1 MDWKDTL
8 NLPKTDFP
16 MKANL
21 AEREPIFLKFWEE
34 ERIYEKMLEKREK
47 GPLFV
52 LHDGPPYANGHIHL
66 GTALNKILKDII
78 IKSKSM
84 SGFKAPFVPG
94 WDCHGLPI
102 ELNVE
107 KELKVK
113 RGELPPLKIREAC
126 RNYAKRFID
135 IQREEFKRLGVFGE
149 WENPY
154 ITMSPEYEA
163 TIAREFLRFLE
174 TGQVYRRKKP
184 VFWCPT
190 CVTALAEAEVEYE
203 SHVSPSIYVKFPLT
217 EETKKLL
224 SEKLDFIL
232 EKPTY
237 ILIWTTTP
245 WTLPANL
252 ALAFNPEFTYVL
264 VERSEEYLILAE
276 GRLSALCAE
285 LEIEL
290 PPIKARFNPQFLEG
304 AKVKHPFY
312 DRESLIILA
321 DFVTLETGTGVVHI
335 APGHGEEDYL
345 VGLKYGLEIYT
356 PVNEEGRF
364 YPQVPLVGGLTLEEA
379 NKKILEELESSK
391 LLLHHDKISHSYPH
405 CWRCKRPIIF
415 RAEDQWFI
423 SMETGNL
430 REKALSA
437 LNRVRF
443 IPAWGRNRIQSM
455 LERRPDWCISRQRV
469 WGVPITVF
477 KCKNCGETL
486 RDYRYYEA
494 TIRLFEREGCDPW
507 FVKPVEELLPEGT
520 TCPSCGGSTFE
531 KEKDILD
538 VWFDSGVS
546 FAGVLEKREGLV
558 FPADLYLEGSDQ
570 HRGWFQSS
578 LLCSVGTRNEPPYKT
593 ILTHGF
599 VVDGKGRKMSKSLG
613 NVIHPQD
620 LIKRY
625 GAEIVRLW
633 VSAEDYRDDIKI
645 SQEIIDRLVESYRK
659 IRNTC
664 RFLLGNLYDF
674 DPLKDLIPFEK
685 LPPFERY
692 ILFCLSQSLKKI
704 KEAYENYEFHLVSYE
719 IHRFC
724 TVDLSSLFIDINRD
738 FLYCEAPQSFK
749 RKATQTVLYYAL
761 DTLVK
766 TMAPILSFT
775 AEEIWQNLPYPREE
789 KSVFLTE
796 FPNYEFSLAEEEVV
810 RWRKILQLREE
821 FLKALE
827 RARKDL
833 RLIGSSLEAEVLF
846 EAPEEWKPLL
856 MDRAFWEYF
865 LMVAKFEKATIPEAE
880 ATYLSQE
887 IEGLKILIK
896 ATSYKKCER
905 CWQRRPEVGSLEIK
919 ELCHRCFEVIKG
931 EAQIEGLLS

>member
-154 ITMSPEYEA
+154 LTMSPEYEA

-203 SHVSPSIYVKFPLT
+203 PHVSPSIFVKFPLT

-224 SEKLDFIL
+224 SEKLGFIL

-304 AKVKHPFY
+304 AKAKHPFY
-312 DRESLIILA
+312 DRESLIVLA

-437 LNRVRF
+437 LNKVKF

-477 KCKNCGETL
+477 RCKNCGEIL

-494 TIRLFEREGCDPW
+494 TISLFEREGCDPW

-546 FAGVLEKREGLV
+546 FAGVLEKRDGLI

-645 SQEIIDRLVESYRK
+645 SQEIIDRLVETYRK

-674 DPLKDLIPFEK
+674 DPVKDLIPFEK

-761 DTLVK
+761 DTIVK

-775 AEEIWQNLPYPREE
+775 AEEIWQNLPYPKEE
-789 KSVFLTE
+789 KSVFLTD
-796 FPNYEFSLAEEEVV
+796 FPNYEFSLSDEEVA
-810 RWRKILQLREE
+810 RWKKILHLRAE

-846 EAPEEWKPLL
+846 EAPKEWEPLL
-856 MDRAFWEYF
+856 MDKAFWEYF
-865 LMVAKFEKATIPEAE
+865 LMVAKFEKTPFPEAE

-887 IEGLKILIK
+887 IEGLKILVK

-919 ELCHRCFEVIKG
+919 ELCLRCFKVIRG